1 MSNVVTLLRRELGQL
16 FRSPVAYVFLVLFV
30 FFVQLPY
37 MLQVFLGRAADL
49 RGFFGLLPWF
59 VVVFAALVTMRS
71 WAEERQENTYEMLLT
86 FPMRNWELVVAKFV
100 ATYLFL
106 CFGIACT
113 VTLPIMLLVLGE
125 PDVGPILTGYLGA
138 FLVSAAWCAAGV
150 FFSSLTRSQLLAAIV
165 TLVLGVVSLFVGVT
179 QVAEVINGKVDGLGS
194 VLSSVLGTWSHY
206 DALGRGV
213 LEIADVLFFLIWT
226 AVFLY
231 LNTLFVGMRR
241 APRAGA
247 ILTAGT
253 FLAVGCG
260 FLGARLVADASI
272 ARADVTEER
281 IYTLSQGTVN
291 VLKRAAV
298 PVRATFYVSP
308 RDDMPAEMQNLERDV
323 VDRLEEMRL
332 QSGGMVD
339 VRVVHM
345 EAANLAVKTE
355 EEQQAED
362 AADELS
368 LDEDKSI
375 ERRLIEKGVQPFQ
388 VQSFEATEVTSKYV
402 YATLGLAYEAKDEE
416 LITPVVPA
424 RLQELEYLVASTV
437 ARLVREA
444 PPRIA
449 LHLGQEPLDPQV
461 KQMLQRM
468 GRPIPDPY
476 AQVEQFLRQEK
487 FDVVRTRLSQHDP
500 MPQDYDALVVIGP
513 VEWNDR
519 SRWELNR
526 ALVSGKPVFLA
537 AQRYTWDYEPARGGG
552 IIPRLAQAD
561 PGLEAVLGP
570 QGLGIAPGI
579 LMQAENAYSL
589 RVQTNNAL
597 QNLMGG
603 IPLRM
608 PTHIGLLAD
617 NFSGDSAIT
626 DRIDG
631 VLYLWGTA
639 LDLDRDALLRDG
651 FDVTVLAETGDS
663 AWEVPADR
671 PLRNAD
677 LEAEGQELG
686 RFPLIAMIEGDFSD
700 VFAGGER
707 PDWPATVEMSPD
719 GRPLPPPPDL
729 PAAPFTARRGKLIL
743 CGAARAFQDGI
754 LGNPGNQLLLI
765 NSISAL
771 TLDPDLL
778 EVRSKQPR
786 SRQFSEPTSGEA
798 LFWTAVPLVIV
809 PLLLIGAGL
818 FIGFLRMRS
827 RERWNAEHGR

>member
-37 MLQVFLGRAADL
+37 VLQVFLSRSADL

-86 FPMRNWELVVAKFV
+86 FPMRNGELVVAKFV

-113 VTLPIMLLVLGE
+113 AALPVMLMVLGE
-125 PDVGPILTGYLGA
+125 PDVGPMATGYLGA
-138 FLVSAAWCAAGV
+138 FLVSAMWCAAGV

-165 TLVLGVVSLFVGVT
+165 TLVMGIISLFVGVS
-179 QVAEVINGKVDGLGS
+179 QIAEVIDGKVAGLGS
-194 VLSSVLGTWSHY
+194 ALGSVLGTWSHY

-213 LEIADVLFFLIWT
+213 LELADVLFFLVWT

-231 LNTLFVGMRR
+231 LNTLYVGMRR
-241 APRAGA
+241 APRAGT

-260 FLGARLVADASI
+260 LLGARLVADASL

-281 IYTLSQGTVN
+281 LYTLSRGTVN

-308 RDDMPAEMQNLERDV
+308 RDDMPTEMQNLERDV
-323 VDRLEEMRL
+323 VDRLEELRL
-332 QSGGMVD
+332 QSGGMID

-355 EEQQAED
+355 EEEQAEK

-368 LDEDKSI
+368 IDEEKSI

-449 LHLGQEPLDPQV
+449 LYLGQENVDPQ
-461 KQMLQRM
+461 MRMMYERM
-468 GRPIPDPY
+468 GQRIPDPY
-476 AQVEQFLRQEK
+476 AAVEQLLRREK
-487 FDVVRTRLSQHDP
+487 FDVVRTKLTQHDP
-500 MPQDYDALVVIGP
+500 MPADYDAFVAIGP
-513 VEWNDR
+513 VEWSER
-519 SRWELNR
+519 ARWELNR
-526 ALVSGKPVFLA
+526 ALASGKPVFLA
-537 AQRYTWDYEPARGGG
+537 VQRYSWDYEPARGGG
-552 IIPRLAQAD
+552 IIPRLTTTE
-561 PGLEAVLGP
+561 PGLDEVLAP
-570 QGLGIAPGI
+570 LGLGISKRL
-579 LMQAENAYSL
+579 LMQKENAYSL
-589 RVQTNNAL
+589 RVQT
-597 QNLMGG
+597 GG
-603 IPLRM
+603 IQDLLGGVPLKM
-608 PTHIGLLAD
+608 PTHIGLLAES
-617 NFSGDSAIT
+617 FSRDSAIT

-639 LDLDRDALLRDG
+639 LELDRESLLRQG
-651 FDVTVLAETGDS
+651 FGVTVLAETGDQ

-677 LEAEGQELG
+677 LEQEGKELAT
-686 RFPLIAMIEGDFSD
+686 FPLVAEIEGPFAD
-700 VFAGGER
+700 VYAGKER
-707 PDWPATVEMSPD
+707 PEWPVSVEMSPD
-719 GRPLPPPPDL
+719 GRPLPPPPDV
-729 PAAPFTARRGKLIL
+729 PASPLRPAPAKLIVM
-743 CGAARAFQDGI
+743 GAARAFQSEI
-754 LGNPGNQLLLI
+754 LGNPGNQLLLV
-765 NSISAL
+765 NSLSAL
-771 TLDPDLL
+771 TLDQDLL

-786 SRQFSEPTSGEA
+786 ARQFSEPTEGEA
-798 LFWTAVPLVIV
+798 MFWTSVPLVLV
-809 PLLLIGAGL
+809 PLALIGIGL
-818 FIGFLRMRS
+818 FIGFVRMRS